1 MSWPWLT
8 QRSRNFWV
16 SKFRKF
22 SSSLPALEKSLL
34 ASFRLSGA
42 YRKLFSE
49 YIRRRRFIRYGACI
63 SRGKRVSD
71 RREFDA
77 GHFISAG
84 GGGFALLFDERKVNG
99 QCRYDHAFNRTI
111 SSLIGEG
118 LMIDMA
124 LAQQTDLLR
133 NRVLSLKPPVRFEWR
148 AKTARTKHRSPIF
161 RQFR

>member
-63 SRGKRVSD
+63 SCGKRVSD

-84 GGGFALLFDERKVNG
+84 GGGFALLFDE
-99 QCRYDHAFNRTI
+99 QYDHAFNRTI
-111 SSLIGEG
+111 SSFIGEA

-133 NRVLSLKPPVRFEWR
+133 NRVLSLKPPVRFEGR